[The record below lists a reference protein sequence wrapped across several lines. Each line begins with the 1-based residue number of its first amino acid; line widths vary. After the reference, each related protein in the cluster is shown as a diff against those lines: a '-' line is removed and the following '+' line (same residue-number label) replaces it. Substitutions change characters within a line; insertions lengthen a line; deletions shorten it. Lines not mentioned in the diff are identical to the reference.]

1 MDEKNPMDEIR
12 KNSDISENL
21 PLQQEK
27 EEDSPLKAEMLD
39 HLAKS
44 KAFFKSEQKNDPELS
59 FDEKRNVA
67 SSLLMKN
74 PSQFLSRF
82 GHFLKKEHL
91 DYFTKL
97 SENNYELSFHINRL
111 CRNFQL
117 TSKGKTKMEIDVKNR
132 RFEALKSLV
141 DKGQYFSETEM
152 MKRNP
157 LLYEHL
163 IGRYLTEDEKK
174 ARDNIDTEN
183 ITFVNLLMESI
194 DRNIVRNFKQDQQ
207 DAENDVEEECDSD
220 EESEEED
227 EEEDDED
234 KCKKGTK
241 TEDKKWGEMSH
252 PKDIYEAEE
261 NERQRDLFWYHIPQ
275 KEQQMLRQEFITNMY
290 QSFLDGRDI
299 DFDYSTVDENEAY
312 DNVELRTQD
321 EEEKYFDSES
331 PEIIA
336 NEKAMDEDESE
347 DELDAYMKTLEGSS
361 TNQVDL
367 ETDLKTK

>member
-299 DFDYSTVDENEAY
+299 DFDYRYLSIH
-312 DNVELRTQD
+312 
-321 EEEKYFDSES
+321 FSES
-331 PEIIA
+331 
-336 NEKAMDEDESE
+336 
-347 DELDAYMKTLEGSS
+347 
-361 TNQVDL
+361 QFF
-367 ETDLKTK
+367 